1 MNSLGEGSLWV
12 CNKTGSLEN
21 GDYIS
26 SSSVPGY
33 GMKQTVNEGV
43 LTNYTVAKITCDCN
57 FSITKQIKQKIKLK
71 STTEIDYDSDGNVQ
85 YENDLD
91 SDGNTQLIY
100 EYQTRFLTSDGTE
113 LTESDYTTKLANNE
127 SVYIACFVGCTYHCG

>member
-1 MNSLGEGSLWV
+1 
-12 CNKTGSLEN
+12 
-21 GDYIS
+21 
-26 SSSVPGY
+26 
-33 GMKQTVNEGV
+33 MKQTVNEGV

-71 STTEIDYDSDGNVQ
+71 STTEIDYDSSGNVQ

-113 LTESDYTTKLANNE
+113 LTESDYITKLANNE